1 MQYKGWPLLWAAA
14 EHDLGKVVKVLVDK
28 KADINAQNRSGRS
41 ALSFAAA
48 PSKCGTPQP
57 KGFAVLALLR
67 AKADATLA
75 SRSSQTPKQMA
86 ETREYHEV
94 LIAFA
99 EYDKGDA
106 IEV

>member
-1 MQYKGWPLLWAAA
+1 MWAAA

-28 KADINAQNRSGRS
+28 KADINAQSRNGRS
-41 ALSFAAA
+41 ALSFAVA

-75 SRSSQTPKQMA
+75 SWSSQTPKQMA

-94 LIAFA
+94 LVAF
-99 EYDKGDA
+99 DA